1 MKVLITGG
9 DGMLAKE
16 LMKIKQDS
24 LELIPEPR
32 QELDVTDIQEI
43 EDIIYH
49 YRPIDVLLHCAA
61 LTRPMSKHEKDPALS
76 IETNIIGTANI
87 ALTCLE
93 WNIKPVFISTD
104 YVYRGDRVGLH
115 EENDPLRG
123 VNYYGWSK
131 IAGECSIRMV
141 PNHLIL
147 RCGFCSYPYPHDQA
161 PTDSYKSLIYVQEG
175 AEIILSLIEKNVT
188 GIINVG
194 GPRIPIYE
202 FAKKSKPDVKP
213 IWRDEICDDYPYD
226 TSMDVSKMK
235 KIIEC

>member
-9 DGMLAKE
+9 DGLLAKE
-16 LMKIKQDS
+16 LMKIEQDS

-32 QELDVTDIQEI
+32 QELDVTDIQNLEEI
-43 EDIIYH
+43 VYIEK
-49 YRPIDVLLHCAA
+49 PDVLLHCAA
-61 LTRPMSKHEKDPALS
+61 LTRPMNKHEENPALS

-104 YVYRGDRVGLH
+104 YVYGNNRAWAGEH
-115 EENDPLRG
+115 DPLYG

-161 PTDSYKSLIYVQEG
+161 PTDSYKSLIFVQEG
-175 AEIILSLIEKNVT
+175 AEIILSLIEKEAT

-194 GPRIPIYE
+194 GPRISIYD
-202 FAKKSKPDVKP
+202 FAKQSNPNVKP
-213 IWRDEICDDYPYD
+213 IKRKEISEDFPYD
-226 TSMDVSKMK
+226 TSMGKTKMRSILK
-235 KIIEC
+235 C